1 MKTERWNVFLSR
13 LKAALTG
20 ALPALPALRP
30 QEAMS
35 AARASRGM
43 FFRSFA

>member
-20 ALPALPALRP
+20 ALLALPALRP

-35 AARASRGM
+35 AARPSCDM